1 MRVGDL
7 VTYDFQVSR
16 WRKGELV
23 YVGLVIEIETGKYTG
38 NADVK
43 VAWSSCSR
51 RKAAVL
57 TEASQHLRV
66 ISASR

>member
-1 MRVGDL
+1 
-7 VTYDFQVSR
+7 
-16 WRKGELV
+16 LV